1 MLLKGLNQEHY
12 GQVFEVNHQLLVGRY
27 RKSDIHLEDALVS
40 RNHARFTLRDNQLY
54 LCDLES
60 RNGTFVNQQL
70 IGDEVLLKHQD
81 KVRIGRSEFLVLDEE
96 LLAGSVFELVDDQH
110 MLLSEPLIK
119 KNLTINASHIT
130 GSFLL
135 THSPSGEGDQELN
148 RSHSGELNNP
158 QWLQVLLLINEE
170 IQTQS
175 DPKKMSLAVSQRLLE
190 VLDADRCIIAL
201 FNEDERLELHT
212 VCESQNTARVAPVRL
227 SKTVINQ
234 VIEGRCAI
242 KVNDIHQDEHFRE
255 SDSLILSHVRS
266 FLVAPIIILN
276 KVVGLIE
283 VSRLDGT
290 NAFTEVALDLVSIVG
305 STLGVALKHA
315 EQLKQRE
322 DHILELREAKERLE
336 TTQQDLVRSQQLAVL
351 GRMASS
357 INQEIGNLLM
367 PLLEH
372 HTAQIEG
379 HVDDEFDLFTPEEL
393 AYSCTQIKSLIE
405 DIKHFSKGTDR
416 LPQMSNCDLFE
427 QVQKATRFVQIDRD
441 LFPTSGPNKISLYLE
456 CEDRPRVIMDP
467 LQIGRV
473 IINLLRNAAQ
483 AMQGQAESPEICIR
497 VGKSDGD
504 AYVEVKDNGPG
515 IPEEVRH
522 KLFEPFISTKG
533 EAGLGLGLDI
543 SRRIVSNHGGQMS
556 FTLDDQRGTIFR
568 IQLQL
573 NPTLKT
579 RNDSLMDKITSLP
592 YLPTVG
598 EEL

>member
-1 MLLKGLNQEHY
+1 MLLKGLNQEHH
-12 GQVFEVNHQLLVGRY
+12 GQVFEVTHQLLVGRY

-40 RNHARFTLRDNQLY
+40 RNHARFTLRDDQLY
-54 LCDLES
+54 LCDLQS
-60 RNGTFVNQQL
+60 RNGTFVNQEL
-70 IGDEVLLKHQD
+70 IENEVALNHHD
-81 KVRIGRSEFLVLDEE
+81 KVRIGRSEFIVLDEE
-96 LLAGSVFELVDDQH
+96 RLAGNVFELVDDQH

-119 KNLTINASHIT
+119 KDLTINAAHIT

-135 THSPSGEGDQELN
+135 NKPQGTRGDLDSN
-148 RSHSGELNNP
+148 RSQAGSQSPP

-175 DPKKMSLAVSQRLLE
+175 DPKQMSLAVSQRLLE
-190 VLDADRCIIAL
+190 VLDADRCIVAL

-212 VCESQNTARVAPVRL
+212 VCESTKTALVVPVRL
-227 SKTVINQ
+227 SKTVIQQ

-242 KVNDIHQDEHFRE
+242 KVNDIHQDEHFKE

-266 FLVAPIIILN
+266 FLVAPIIISN

-305 STLGVALKHA
+305 SNLGVALKHV

-322 DHILELREAKERLE
+322 DHILELREAKDRLE
-336 TTQQDLVRSQQLAVL
+336 SAQQDLVRSQQLAVL

-357 INQEIGNLLM
+357 INHEIGNLLM

-379 HVDDEFDLFTPEEL
+379 YVDDELDLFTPEEL

-441 LFPTSGPNKISLYLE
+441 LFPPSGPNMISLCLE
-456 CEDRPRVIMDP
+456 CEDHPRVIMDP

-483 AMQGQAESPEICIR
+483 AMQGQTEPPEIHIC
-497 VGKSDGD
+497 VGKADGE

-515 IPEEVRH
+515 IPEEVRD

-533 EAGLGLGLDI
+533 EIGLGLGLDI
-543 SRRIVSNHGGQMS
+543 SRKIVSNHGGHIS
-556 FTLDDQRGTIFR
+556 YRLDELRGTIFR

-579 RNDSLMDKITSLP
+579 RHDSLIGKITSLP

-598 EEL
+598 EEF